1 LTHTSLPP
9 CYKILAAPLHSRTDV
24 DPPGSNYR
32 RAGAYRLAAPGAI
45 PYFDF
50 EVMELEHNK
59 ALAEQS
65 RAGKQGRWVLQ
76 LSADV

>member
-1 LTHTSLPP
+1 LLQNPGGATAFSDGRRS
-9 CYKILAAPLHSRTDV
+9 AAFF
-24 DPPGSNYR
+24 GSNCR

-65 RAGKQGRWVLQ
+65 RAGKHGRLVLQ